1 MKTCSA
7 RLLMMTI
14 LLSVG
19 PGAMATQ
26 SAGTS
31 GLDPEL
37 EDAISK
43 LEKPLRA
50 RTTRGVI
57 HTIDMNARKGI
68 IGGFEYHFG
77 PPTFQLKVT
86 MKNSSG
92 GALELLQPGMKVEV
106 VYGDFGTTRIA
117 AAIKVLPDDAEI
129 EY

>member
-1 MKTCSA
+1 MRSSVL
-7 RLLMMTI
+7 RFLMMTT

-19 PGAMATQ
+19 AGAIGAQ
-26 SAGTS
+26 SSGTS
-31 GLDPEL
+31 GMDPEL
-37 EDAISK
+37 EDAITK

-86 MKNSSG
+86 MKNSST

-106 VYGDFGTTRIA
+106 IYGDFGSTRIA
-117 AAIKVLPDDAEI
+117 AEIKELPDNAPI